1 MKKMTTKQHL
11 QGLLAV
17 GMVAAIGSATL
28 LSPAQDLKVK
38 VENEP
43 IDREGPLP
51 ASYASVVETVS
62 PSVVHIFTSRNAVP
76 NNQLRGLFNHPLL
89 RQYLD
94 QLPEQREGLQPSGL
108 GSGVIVTPDG
118 YILTNNHVVEDVDEI
133 KVMLPGSSTKQEYIA
148 ELVGADAETD
158 VAVLKIDADNLPAIT
173 LGDSRQLMVGDR
185 VFAIGNPFDVG
196 QTVTSGI
203 ISGLGRSDM
212 GIVQYENFIQT
223 DAAINMGNSGGA
235 LVDIKGRLIG
245 VNTAILSRSG
255 GNNGIGLAIPV
266 NIAVNV
272 MQELVT
278 DGEVSRGYLGV
289 GIADVTQDLAD
300 FYNMTQRYGALIK
313 NVEPGSPA
321 DEAGIRA
328 GDVIVQV
335 QQNRVNS
342 ARHLKSLV
350 GQLPPGTE
358 AQVAL
363 NRQGDMEKLSV
374 KLGELNQEMIRGFQ
388 QRWQQPSRSPRQNRP
403 DDFENNES
411 PLAGLQLQDAAG
423 STMANDLPDE
433 MEGVVIEKLHPDS
446 PAAQKQLREGDV
458 ILEINHKPVSSVDQ
472 AQKIANSAPEGKIL
486 VRIWRDGDYEFKVIE
501 APEVNDEE

>member
-1 MKKMTTKQHL
+1 MI
-11 QGLLAV
+11 
-17 GMVAAIGSATL
+17 AAIGSASL
-28 LSPAQDLKVK
+28 VSPAQDLNVK
-38 VENEP
+38 IENDP
-43 IDREGPLP
+43 IDRDGPLP
-51 ASYASVVETVS
+51 ASYASVVDTAS
-62 PSVVHIFTSRNAVP
+62 PSVVHVFTSRTSNA
-76 NNQLRGLFNHPLL
+76 QDELGALFNHPLL

-94 QLPEQREGLQPSGL
+94 QLPQQPDQLRPSGL

-118 YILTNNHVVEDVDEI
+118 YILTNNHVVENVDEI
-133 KVMLPGSSTKQEYIA
+133 KVMLPGSADKTEYIA
-148 ELVGADAETD
+148 ELVGADSETD
-158 VAVLKIDADNLPAIT
+158 VALLKIDADNLPAIT
-173 LGDSRQLMVGDR
+173 LADSQDLRVGDR

-255 GNNGIGLAIPV
+255 GNNGIGLAIPA

-300 FYNMTQRYGALIK
+300 FYKMDQRYGALIK

-321 DEAGIRA
+321 DDAGILA

-350 GQLPPGTE
+350 GQLPPGTQAE
-358 AQVAL
+358 LAL
-363 NRQGDMEKLSV
+363 NRQGNMEQLNV
-374 KLGELNQEMIRGFQ
+374 TLGELNQEMIRGFQ
-388 QRWQQPSRSPRQNRP
+388 QRWQQPGRTVPRQKKN
-403 DDFENNES
+403 DLNNPQT
-411 PLAGLQLQDAAG
+411 PLAGLKLEDTAS
-423 STMANDLPDE
+423 STLATDLPED
-433 MEGVVIEKLHPDS
+433 MQGVVITELHPQS
-446 PAAQKQLREGDV
+446 PAAQKKLQAGDV
-458 ILEINHKPVSSVDQ
+458 ILEINHQPVSSVDQ
-472 AQKIANSAPEGKIL
+472 AYKVASNAPEGKIL
-486 VRIWRDGDYEFKVIE
+486 VRIWRNGDYEFKVIE
-501 APEVNDEE
+501 APESTDQQ